1 MRRTTLLAIA
11 LLLGLTGPLTA
22 QTPAPARGQ
31 APPPA
36 GPPHAWLFG
45 AWVGGIFPP
54 PVTLSA
60 QECLAQP
67 MVIFTRDTVMRAVMT
82 SPAYGQRLIDTA
94 RATAAGFELR
104 LVPSSAPA
112 ADTGFGCPDPNV
124 LPVQRRGE
132 NEITFP
138 GCTDFPFPL
147 IRCATH

>member
-1 MRRTTLLAIA
+1 MRRTAVVAVVLTLA
-11 LLLGLTGPLTA
+11 LTSPLTA
-22 QTPAPARGQ
+22 QAPAPK
-31 APPPA
+31 

-45 AWVGGIFPP
+45 VWIGGLFPA

-67 MVIFTRDTVMRAVMT
+67 MVIFTRDVVMRAVMT
-82 SPAYGQRLIDTA
+82 SPAYVQRQIDTA
-94 RATAAGFELR
+94 RATDSGFEVR
-104 LVPSSAPA
+104 LVPATPTPQTPA
-112 ADTGFGCPDPNV
+112 AQLGFGCAEPDV

-132 NEITFP
+132 NEIAFP